1 MITLHQRH
9 LGSTA
14 AKLLTIVDLQ
24 GPSVWPWTIIQPKE
38 AHILHKLPDELLLL
52 IIKTSCYNH
61 FPSEMS
67 VWAQCEGVIVYD
79 TSCVME
85 LSHVCHRFKRI
96 AQPLLFSTITLGLRE
111 PMVPASIPALKLH
124 RTLSERV
131 DLRQHCR
138 WVISSFLSLHPI
150 KTRIACPIFLL
161 RHEPN
166 RL

>member
-1 MITLHQRH
+1 MANSHQTH

-14 AKLLTIVDLQ
+14 AKLLTIVDPQ
-24 GPSVWPWTIIQPKE
+24 GPPVWPWTIIQPKE

-52 IIKTSCYNH
+52 IVKTSCYNH

-67 VWAQCEGVIVYD
+67 VWAECEGVIVYD
-79 TSCVME
+79 TSCVMA

-96 AQPLLFSTITLGLRE
+96 AQPLLFSAVTLGLKE

-124 RTLSERV
+124 RTLSERA

-150 KTRIACPIFLL
+150 KAQLAWPVLLL
-161 RHEPN
+161 RHELN
-166 RL
+166 CL